1 MDKAYCA
8 DHEHHFVELKHFT
21 GGSECHCCKCGL
33 VCRFNRGCPERI
45 EPKDMAEFLKK
56 YQGSKRFVGLQV
68 INYIKTWF
76 IEEDNKTGCRFLVVD
91 AYNQEKVLK
100 FYERNHFKYLYV
112 NEREERVALH
122 IPENEEELYTRL
134 MFLDL
139 MYTEIMESPF

>member
-1 MDKAYCA
+1 MKKWWKNEAMSEDYAWDYFNDWKEGKLTC
-8 DHEHHFVELKHFT
+8 DFVNDL
-21 GGSECHCCKCGL
+21 SL
-33 VCRFNRGCPERI
+33 V
-45 EPKDMAEFLKK
+45 
-56 YQGSKRFVGLQV
+56 
-68 INYIKTWF
+68 